1 MRRHRIVAATA
12 LALTLLLVAA
22 AGLIVHGPVF
32 PPTNITAVFA
42 TATSI
47 YPGDEVRVAGVKVG
61 TISSIQPDGDRVKLT
76 MRVGPRYLGVGRCEG
91 RDCGTQPGRRP
102 FRSADPALPLWSE
115 NLRWRRD
122 PR

>member
-76 MRVGPRYLGVGRCEG
+76 MRVHP
-91 RDCGTQPGRRP
+91 T
-102 FRSADPALPLWSE
+102 WS
-115 NLRWRRD
+115 
-122 PR
+122 PPVSFS